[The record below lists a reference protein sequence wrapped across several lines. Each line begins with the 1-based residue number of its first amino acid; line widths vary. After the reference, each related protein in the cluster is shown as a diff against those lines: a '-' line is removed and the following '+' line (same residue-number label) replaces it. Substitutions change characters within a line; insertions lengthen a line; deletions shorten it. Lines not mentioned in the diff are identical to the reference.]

1 MVNAATEFVKAGFSE
16 SDAATL
22 GYIASMYSNVA
33 DEEVAVGEAANFMIA
48 QMAAF
53 NIEAEDSMHIID
65 AVNEVAN
72 AFAVS
77 SADISDSL
85 GIMSAAMASG
95 NVEFEQAI
103 GLLTA
108 GTEITRSA
116 NKTARGL
123 VSVQSRLNQIVDES
137 STVGKALTDWY
148 NEHNIAIYDQ
158 EGQLRSL
165 YDVLADVAEIWPN
178 LTRNEQAY
186 YLNQQ
191 AGGCAPSK
199 RICGNLLRALHT
211 KL

>member
-1 MVNAATEFVKAGFSE
+1 MVNAATEFVKAGYSE
-16 SDAATL
+16 DDAATL

-103 GLLTA
+103 GLKV
-108 GTEITRSA
+108 RSI
-116 NKTARGL
+116 KIPLIDGET
-123 VSVQSRLNQIVDES
+123 
-137 STVGKALTDWY
+137 
-148 NEHNIAIYDQ
+148 
-158 EGQLRSL
+158 
-165 YDVLADVAEIWPN
+165 
-178 LTRNEQAY
+178 
-186 YLNQQ
+186 
-191 AGGCAPSK
+191 
-199 RICGNLLRALHT
+199 LRAFHT
-211 KL
+211 NLCFGNSKVA

>member
-1 MVNAATEFVKAGFSE
+1 MVNAATEFVKAGYSE
-16 SDAATL
+16 DDAATL

-103 GLLTA
+103 GLKV
-108 GTEITRSA
+108 RSI
-116 NKTARGL
+116 KIPLIDGET
-123 VSVQSRLNQIVDES
+123 
-137 STVGKALTDWY
+137 
-148 NEHNIAIYDQ
+148 
-158 EGQLRSL
+158 
-165 YDVLADVAEIWPN
+165 
-178 LTRNEQAY
+178 
-186 YLNQQ
+186 
-191 AGGCAPSK
+191 
-199 RICGNLLRALHT
+199 LRAFHT
-211 KL
+211 KLCFGNSRVA

>member
-1 MVNAATEFVKAGFSE
+1 MVNAATEFVKAGYSE
-16 SDAATL
+16 DDAATL

-103 GLLTA
+103 GLKV
-108 GTEITRSA
+108 RSI
-116 NKTARGL
+116 KIPLIDGET
-123 VSVQSRLNQIVDES
+123 
-137 STVGKALTDWY
+137 
-148 NEHNIAIYDQ
+148 
-158 EGQLRSL
+158 
-165 YDVLADVAEIWPN
+165 
-178 LTRNEQAY
+178 
-186 YLNQQ
+186 
-191 AGGCAPSK
+191 
-199 RICGNLLRALHT
+199 LRAFHT
-211 KL
+211 NLCSGNSKVA

>member
-1 MVNAATEFVKAGFSE
+1 MVNAATEFVKAGYSE
-16 SDAATL
+16 DDAATL

-103 GLLTA
+103 GLKV
-108 GTEITRSA
+108 RSI
-116 NKTARGL
+116 KIPLIDGET
-123 VSVQSRLNQIVDES
+123 
-137 STVGKALTDWY
+137 
-148 NEHNIAIYDQ
+148 
-158 EGQLRSL
+158 
-165 YDVLADVAEIWPN
+165 
-178 LTRNEQAY
+178 
-186 YLNQQ
+186 
-191 AGGCAPSK
+191 
-199 RICGNLLRALHT
+199 LRAFHT
-211 KL
+211 NLWSGNSRVA

>member
-103 GLLTA
+103 GLKV
-108 GTEITRSA
+108 RSI
-116 NKTARGL
+116 KIPLIDGET
-123 VSVQSRLNQIVDES
+123 
-137 STVGKALTDWY
+137 
-148 NEHNIAIYDQ
+148 
-158 EGQLRSL
+158 
-165 YDVLADVAEIWPN
+165 
-178 LTRNEQAY
+178 
-186 YLNQQ
+186 
-191 AGGCAPSK
+191 
-199 RICGNLLRALHT
+199 LRAFHT
-211 KL
+211 NLCSGNSKVA

>member
-1 MVNAATEFVKAGFSE
+1 MVNAATEFVKAGYSE
-16 SDAATL
+16 DDAATL

-53 NIEAEDSMHIID
+53 NIEAEDSMHVID

-103 GLLTA
+103 GLKV
-108 GTEITRSA
+108 RSI
-116 NKTARGL
+116 KIPLIDGET
-123 VSVQSRLNQIVDES
+123 
-137 STVGKALTDWY
+137 
-148 NEHNIAIYDQ
+148 
-158 EGQLRSL
+158 
-165 YDVLADVAEIWPN
+165 
-178 LTRNEQAY
+178 
-186 YLNQQ
+186 
-191 AGGCAPSK
+191 
-199 RICGNLLRALHT
+199 LRAFHT
-211 KL
+211 NLCSGNSKVA